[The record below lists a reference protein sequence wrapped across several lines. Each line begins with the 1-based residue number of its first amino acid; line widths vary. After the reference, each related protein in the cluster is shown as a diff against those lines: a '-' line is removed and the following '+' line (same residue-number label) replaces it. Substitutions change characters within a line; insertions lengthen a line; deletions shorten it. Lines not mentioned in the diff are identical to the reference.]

1 MLPFLKESD
10 SGELPADPAQG
21 QSGDHSSL
29 SGPQDFLTVA
39 ERGRHVRHSTM
50 FVVILFGLGL
60 LGVWFM
66 VQKTKPNAASATEMS
81 LGEAEIEG
89 AISRLTGGSSEM
101 MTRMDEIVSKFYEFS
116 EVYQVQVDD
125 LSKNPFALEASA
137 QTVPLEEVDEAPNEE
152 DKTRTSLMK
161 RLAEQSKALSLL
173 GIMQGENGNQCMIGE
188 DVLQQGDNTGEFK
201 VINIG
206 ASTVELEWIP
216 DGVDLSSIEADD
228 THVILKLSE

>member
-10 SGELPADPAQG
+10 SGELPTDPAQG
-21 QSGDHSSL
+21 QSGDPSSL

-101 MTRMDEIVSKFYEFS
+101 MTRMDEIVNKFYEFS
-116 EVYQVQVDD
+116 EVYQVQVDE
-125 LSKNPFALEASA
+125 LSKNPFAVEASA
-137 QTVPLEEVDEAPNEE
+137 QTVPLKEEESSNEG
-152 DKTRTSLMK
+152 DKAHKELMK
-161 RLAEQSKALSLL
+161 RFAEQTKALSLL
-173 GIMQGENGNQCMIGE
+173 GIMQGENGNRCMIGE
-188 DVLQQGDNTGEFK
+188 DVLQQGDSTGEFK
-201 VINIG
+201 VLDIS
-206 ASTVELEWIP
+206 ATAVELEWVP
-216 DGVDLSSIEADD
+216 AGVDLSKIEAND

>member
-10 SGELPADPAQG
+10 SGELPTDPAQG

-39 ERGRHVRHSTM
+39 ERGKHVRHSTM

-101 MTRMDEIVSKFYEFS
+101 MTRMDEIVDKFYEFS
-116 EVYQVQVDD
+116 EVYQVQVDE
-125 LSKNPFALEASA
+125 LSKNPFAVEASA
-137 QTVPLEEVDEAPNEE
+137 QTVPLKEEESSNEE
-152 DKTRTSLMK
+152 DKAHKELMK
-161 RLAEQSKALSLL
+161 RLAEQTKALSLL
-173 GIMQGENGNQCMIGE
+173 GIMQGENGNRCMIGE
-188 DVLQQGDNTGEFK
+188 DVLQQGDSTGEFK
-201 VINIG
+201 VLDIS
-206 ASTVELEWIP
+206 ATAVELEWIP
-216 DGVDLSSIEADD
+216 AGVDLSKIEAND
-228 THVILKLSE
+228 THVKLKLSE

>member
-1 MLPFLKESD
+1 M
-10 SGELPADPAQG
+10 
-21 QSGDHSSL
+21 
-29 SGPQDFLTVA
+29 A

-50 FVVILFGLGL
+50 FVVILFALGL

-66 VQKTKPNAASATEMS
+66 IQKTKPNAASATEMS
-81 LGEAEIEG
+81 LREAEIEG

-101 MTRMDEIVSKFYEFS
+101 MTRMDEIVNKFYEFS

-137 QTVPLEEVDEAPNEE
+137 QTVPLEEADEASNEE
-152 DKTRTSLMK
+152 DKARTSLMK